1 MVTDL
6 VKKGLFGIVF
16 LLIAVTIIGATAS
29 IVDDESEDITQN
41 SRCTDAGCFWDSSTY
56 SLGVAGCVNASSVS
70 NVSCSVAHTGIAYPL
85 EGLFDTGGVVILT
98 FMGAGVLLVVLL
110 GLKLWKNKR

>member
-1 MVTDL
+1 MVTEL

-29 IVDDESEDITQN
+29 IVDDESEDLTQN
-41 SRCTDAGCFWDSSTY
+41 SRCVDAGCYWDSTTY
-56 SLGVAGCVNASSVS
+56 SLGVAGCINGSGAG
-70 NVSCSVAHTGIAYPL
+70 NVSCTVANTGIAYPL